1 MLYIKLLML
10 YDDILIFILENGLFY
25 PINNLILRLF
35 FLSDFAAL
43 QKSVDPGRDLAYF
56 PVN

>member
-25 PINNLILRLF
+25 PINDLILHLF

-43 QKSVDPGRDLAYF
+43 QKSVAPGRDLAYF